1 MIFALLL
8 AIVLTALFMV
18 ELALRKPRK
27 KGGVCNDWTDSELRP
42 PPPPAP
48 VKRIEVVF
56 SGARDNPNPPSTP
69 RQDHHR

>member
-8 AIVLTALFMV
+8 AIVLTAIYM
-18 ELALRKPRK
+18 ALRKPRK
-27 KGGVCNDWTDSELRP
+27 KGGVGNDWTDSELRP